1 MAIRNGFFFITVF
14 VFLISCTSK
23 KPDNNVVEDKFL
35 LMDTDRSFSKLSEQK
50 GIKFA
55 LIQFID
61 SKGVLLRP
69 ASIPI
74 VGGQAI
80 HYVSQLNDT
89 AYTMT
94 WEPKGGNVA
103 LSGEMGYTYGVYSV
117 KPNDRDTV
125 LYGTYVSIWKQQ
137 TDGKWKFVLQSQ
149 NEGIEE

>member
-1 MAIRNGFFFITVF
+1 MVIRNGLFFITVF
-14 VFLISCTSK
+14 VYIISCNSK
-23 KPDNNVVEDKFL
+23 KPDNNIVDSKFL

-61 SKGVLLRP
+61 SKGVLLKP

-80 HYVSQLNDT
+80 NYVSQLYDSS
-89 AYTMT
+89 YTMT
-94 WEPKGGNVA
+94 WEPKGGDVA
-103 LSGEMGYTYGVYSV
+103 SSGDMGYTYGVYSV
-117 KPNDRDTV
+117 KPIDRDTI

-137 TDGKWKFVLQSQ
+137 SDGKWKFVLQSQ
-149 NEGIEE
+149 NEGIE

>member
-61 SKGVLLRP
+61 TKGVLLKP

-74 VGGQAI
+74 IGGQAI
-80 HYVSQLNDT
+80 NYVSQLNDSS
-89 AYTMT
+89 YTMT
-94 WEPKGGNVA
+94 WEPKGGDVA
-103 LSGEMGYTYGVYSV
+103 SSGDMGYTYGLYSV

-137 TDGKWKFVLQSQ
+137 PDGKWKFVLQSQ
-149 NEGIEE
+149 NEGIE

>member
-1 MAIRNGFFFITVF
+1 MDIRNGLFLITVF
-14 VFLISCTSK
+14 VYIISCNSK
-23 KPDNNVVEDKFL
+23 KPDNNLLDDKFL

-61 SKGVLLRP
+61 AKGVLLRP

-80 HYVSQLNDT
+80 NYVSQLNDT
-89 AYTMT
+89 SYIMT

-117 KPNDRDTV
+117 KPNDKDTV

-137 TDGKWKFVLQSQ
+137 SDGKWKFVLQSQ
-149 NEGIEE
+149 NEGIE

>member
-1 MAIRNGFFFITVF
+1 MVIRNGLFFITIF
-14 VFLISCTSK
+14 VYIISCNSK
-23 KPDNNVVEDKFL
+23 KPDNNLVDRKFL

-61 SKGVLLRP
+61 TKGVLLKP

-80 HYVSQLNDT
+80 NYVSQLYDSS
-89 AYTMT
+89 YTMT
-94 WEPKGGNVA
+94 WEPKGGDVA
-103 LSGEMGYTYGVYSV
+103 SSGDMGYTYGVYSV
-117 KPNDRDTV
+117 KPIDRDTI

-137 TDGKWKFVLQSQ
+137 SDGKWKFVLQSQ
-149 NEGIEE
+149 NEGIE